1 MADTSVPPSAP
12 SQQAAGPQLIV
23 SAQYVK
29 DFSFENPRAP
39 QSLMPQPSPPEIKLD
54 IRVDA
59 RNLAPDAFEVTLA
72 VSARAARA
80 DEPVFLV
87 ELTYAGVVQLQNVPR
102 EHAQFFVLVE
112 TPRLLFPFARAIIA
126 DATRDGGF
134 PPLFIQPI
142 DFAEL
147 LRRQQQQQQSSAP
160 PSALA
165 GAPAGTA

>member
-1 MADTSVPPSAP
+1 MTDTSVPPGAP
-12 SQQAAGPQLIV
+12 QPQAAGPQLVI

-39 QSLMPQPSPPEIKLD
+39 QSLMPQPTPPDIKLD

-59 RNLAPDAFEVTLA
+59 KNLAPEAFEVTLA
-72 VSARAARA
+72 VTARATRKE
-80 DEPVFLV
+80 EPVFLV
-87 ELTYAGVVQLQNVPR
+87 ELTYAGVVTLQNVPR

-112 TPRLLFPFARAIIA
+112 TPRLLFPFARAILA

-147 LRRQQQQQQSSAP
+147 LRRQQQAQPGAAP
-160 PSALA
+160 ATLA